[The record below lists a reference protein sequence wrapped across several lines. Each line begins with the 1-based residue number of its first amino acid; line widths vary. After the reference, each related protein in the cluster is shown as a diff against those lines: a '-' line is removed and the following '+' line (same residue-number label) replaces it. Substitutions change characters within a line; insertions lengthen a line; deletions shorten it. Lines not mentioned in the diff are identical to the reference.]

1 MEKFFPEG
9 DEKLILLDRCAAA
22 LDVEFFR
29 TALDKLNNRYPELLN
44 IEPPRTSVDVLR
56 TLPHLNRPNDD
67 WFYDFVEAL
76 SRDPYNRAVLWYLL
90 PNYEEVLENR
100 IIERR
105 CRRSSANRKQ
115 EELIEEELIVTEM
128 RKPSDYAKFR
138 TSLYDDLEEPEGL
151 HLRAYQEELVE
162 PALRGKNTIACAP
175 TGSGKTEVA
184 IYVAVSHLNEKE
196 SKKEPARVAMLVPR
210 TPLVDQQ
217 KYRFHKYVR
226 GRYYVEGFHGSGL
239 KGSSRRDSVLACDIV
254 VMTPQ
259 ILL

>member
-1 MEKFFPEG
+1 MNALHYFLDIVFEDAEAVKLLDKQILKVNPLLWNEVHLCGVSADSRTLKFFMEKFFPDG

-44 IEPPRTSVDVLR
+44 IEPPKTSVD
-56 TLPHLNRPNDD
+56 
-67 WFYDFVEAL
+67 
-76 SRDPYNRAVLWYLL
+76 
-90 PNYEEVLENR
+90 ENR

-105 CRRSSANRKQ
+105 CRRSSATRKQ

-196 SKKEPARVAMLVPR
+196 SKKEPARILKLRLVHLYVKVAMLVPR

-226 GRYYVEGFHGSGL
+226 GR
-239 KGSSRRDSVLACDIV
+239 
-254 VMTPQ
+254 
-259 ILL
+259 